1 MINVNNEY
9 VKSIKK
15 QENKINKLDDIS
27 ILLDKKIKENEKLEN
42 ELDLLQNKNKNL
54 KKKKLIQLSD
64 KIKNKENKI
73 SILIKQKY
81 KT

>member
-1 MINVNNEY
+1 MISVNNEY

-42 ELDLLQNKNKNL
+42 ELDFLQNKNKNL
-54 KKKKLIQLSD
+54 KEKKTQL
-64 KIKNKENKI
+64 
-73 SILIKQKY
+73 
-81 KT
+81 